1 MDDIFLNT
9 ELLLCC
15 CACCEIYDEPNNN
28 KYNNYSNREKLLRTE
43 TSVTTGTLVTSLTN
57 EERLQKNQCIKRD

>member
-28 KYNNYSNREKLLRTE
+28 KHNNYSNREKLLRTE
-43 TSVTTGTLVTSLTN
+43 TSVTTGTLVTSLIN
-57 EERLQKNQCIKRD
+57 EERLHKNLCIKRD